1 MNNIAN
7 IGQIFMN
14 FQAAIAG
21 IRSECENL
29 KTQVSSLQLEF
40 NNLKTSSLATNNE
53 EKDALYESFNKL
65 TAHVE
70 EIRNNTLEQT
80 NNIIASLSTRL
91 HVVEQNE
98 YLSKDDV
105 KSLIDTSS
113 LATNNEEKDALY
125 ENFNKL
131 TAYVE
136 EIRNNNLE
144 QTNNIIA
151 SLSTRLHVVE
161 QKEYLSKDDVKSLI
175 DKSLSVLLEGLTF
188 ENHSLTTSSNGL
200 LDVQLPPILETT
212 SESKSSEEDEVNTIS
227 DSKEIVVENI
237 LLDTNATNQ
246 SATTKKGRGRGKKS
260 TTL

>member
-29 KTQVSSLQLEF
+29 KTQVSSLQFEF

-53 EKDALYESFNKL
+53 EKDAL
-65 TAHVE
+65 H
-70 EIRNNTLEQT
+70 
-80 NNIIASLSTRL
+80 
-91 HVVEQNE
+91 
-98 YLSKDDV
+98 
-105 KSLIDTSS
+105 
-113 LATNNEEKDALY
+113 

-131 TAYVE
+131 TTYVDEISNSMTTKVQDLSTQLVQVVQVQNNVATVEQLTLDLE
-136 EIRNNNLE
+136 E
-144 QTNNIIA
+144 TKNNIV

-188 ENHSLTTSSNGL
+188 ENHSLPTNSNGL
-200 LDVQLPPILETT
+200 VDLQLSPILETT
-212 SESKSSEEDEVNTIS
+212 SESKSSEEDEINTMS

-237 LLDTNATNQ
+237 LLDTNTTNQ
-246 SATTKKGRGRGKKS
+246 STTTKKGRGRGKKS